1 MFNLKKTEKKFL
13 KCLNTAA
20 LAEKEKREDT
30 KYILKVPPGLHFPIN
45 REIEELKIIIIR
57 EIAKEDPVKTN
68 LPKKYIKEEVE
79 NTLFVV
85 YNQPEAQR
93 QDFLNKELLKLN
105 EKIKNKL
112 DEEMKDHTFTLHIDK
127 LFLEEDFTIGNV
139 SFYKLD
145 ESKAEEINAEEIEKH
160 HAFVQSI
167 MGGSS
172 PLLKMGDTYAE
183 VTTHGVQDY
192 AYSLALYNI
201 RLAMNVIKLF
211 LDPEDCIFGLDGETV
226 SRMHRKSFLSIDGK
240 GPFTRA
246 ELVGGIPDYFLSKK
260 DLEFMGEHGLDE
272 ISKIIQE
279 DPSEYDKRLLTGIY
293 WFGEAVSIITSNKDV
308 GDGKRDTEIEN
319 FEFFNRGE
327 KLLKLFTAL
336 ESVFN
341 FSKEEQIT
349 RNISE
354 RTAMILEDEYDKRID
369 IRKRIIR
376 IYDDRSIAVHQGV
389 TYVNEEDL
397 SWLTGCVRGVLY
409 KLIEFKKEH
418 GFDSS
423 KELCEYIE
431 ELILS

>member
-1 MFNLKKTEKKFL
+1 MFNLKETEKKFL

-20 LAEKEKREDT
+20 LAEREKREDT
-30 KYILKVPPGLHFPIN
+30 KCILKIPPGLHFPIN
-45 REIEELKIIIIR
+45 KEIEELKINILR
-57 EIAKEDPVKTN
+57 EIAKQEPVKTN

-79 NTLFVV
+79 YVLFTV

-93 QDFLNKELLKLN
+93 QDILNKELLNLN

-112 DEEMKDHTFTLHIDK
+112 AEEIKDYTFTLHIDR
-127 LFLEEDFTIGNV
+127 LFLEEDITIGNV

-145 ESKAEEINAEEIEKH
+145 ESKAKGINAEEIEKH

-167 MGGSS
+167 MGGSAKF
-172 PLLKMGDTYAE
+172 LKMGDTYAE

-201 RLAMNVIKLF
+201 RLAINVIKFF
-211 LDPEDCIFGLDGETV
+211 LDPEHCIFGLDGETV
-226 SRMHRKSFLSIDGK
+226 TPMHRKSFLNFNGK
-240 GPFTRA
+240 GPFIRA

-260 DLEFMGEHGLDE
+260 DLEFMEEHGLDE
-272 ISKIIQE
+272 ICKILQKE
-279 DPSEYDKRLLTGIY
+279 PSEYDKRLLTGIY
-293 WFGEAVSIITSNKDV
+293 WYGEAVSITTSNKEV

-354 RTAMILEDEYDKRID
+354 RTAMILDDDYDNRID